1 MLYEYTNKEMDIAA
15 ACFRIGNYY
24 SLRDMPDDFTAN
36 NVNQAMR
43 ERLEKAQ
50 IISAI
55 NAQNRKIY
63 ATLGGGGG
71 VFQKFD
77 WMPDEFSLRKS
88 VNKRPLN
95 ILVDESKKRA
105 TFERQMKQMN
115 MHGDLP
121 FNPAQVKANNKY
133 EYPFLGKDE

>member
-63 ATLGGGGG
+63 ASLGGGGG

-88 VNKRPLN
+88 VNVRPPKHYSWWVKEESD
-95 ILVDESKKRA
+95 IWKTDEANEYAR
-105 TFERQMKQMN
+105 RC
-115 MHGDLP
+115 P
-121 FNPAQVKANNKY
+121 F
-133 EYPFLGKDE
+133 

>member
-1 MLYEYTNKEMDIAA
+1 MLYEYTNKEMEIAS

-24 SLRDMPDDFTAN
+24 SLRDMPDDFSAN

-43 ERLEKAQ
+43 ETLEKAQ
-50 IISAI
+50 ILSAI

-77 WMPDEFSLRKS
+77 WMRDDFSLC
-88 VNKRPLN
+88 KR
-95 ILVDESKKRA
+95 
-105 TFERQMKQMN
+105 F
-115 MHGDLP
+115 
-121 FNPAQVKANNKY
+121 
-133 EYPFLGKDE
+133 

>member
-1 MLYEYTNKEMDIAA
+1 MRCPTWLQVWYSFQRVHSIIVLYEYTNKEMDIAA

-63 ATLGGGGG
+63 ASLCGGGGL
-71 VFQKFD
+71 FHKFE
-77 WMPDEFSLRKS
+77 WMVDEFELRKTLS
-88 VNKRPLN
+88 LAY
-95 ILVDESKKRA
+95 L
-105 TFERQMKQMN
+105 T
-115 MHGDLP
+115 
-121 FNPAQVKANNKY
+121 NN
-133 EYPFLGKDE
+133 